1 MKEILDFCVSFFRNP
16 ALFMGLVVAIGLILQ
31 RKPIDAILKGIFKG
45 IIGMV
50 ILLKGVDIVVS
61 SITPLANAFSGLF
74 NTQSNSTLG
83 DFNVFLGEYG
93 SYVGLILLCGFVIN
107 IIIARYTRFK
117 TIYLTGNILF
127 WYPML
132 FLAVGIE
139 NNVSGLKLFIFTLI
153 MYILVITIFP
163 YILRKHVKYVTGND
177 SFTIGHTASI
187 YCLLGSYIGKLVGQ
201 KDKNKDKNIEN
212 LNLPKSLSFF
222 RDTNITA
229 AIVMFIVYII
239 VGLFI
244 GKESRTAIYGSEPLI
259 TYSLIQG
266 ITFAAGMII
275 LLTGV
280 RMILG
285 EIIPSF
291 KGIADKLAKGSIPAL
306 DIPMIFPYGPNALLI
321 GFIIALITSIGTL
334 FLLGASGVLTF
345 ALIPLVVACYFDV
358 APGAIFANARG
369 GWPAAIITSA
379 LGGIILMVLAAISL
393 NLVSGT
399 VGNFI
404 QTYGGNE
411 FSIWVIIGD
420 LVGKLF
426 SI

>member
-45 IIGMV
+45 IIGVV

-83 DFNVFLGEYG
+83 DFNVFLGQYG

-139 NNVSGLKLFIFTLI
+139 NNISGLKLFIFTLI

-201 KDKNKDKNIEN
+201 KDKNIEN

-244 GKESRTAIYGSEPLI
+244 GKESRLAIYGSEPLI

-411 FSIWVIIGD
+411 FSIWVIISD

>member
-83 DFNVFLGEYG
+83 DFNVFLGQYG

-107 IIIARYTRFK
+107 IIIARYTKFK

-139 NNVSGLKLFIFTLI
+139 NNISGLKLFIFTLI

-201 KDKNKDKNIEN
+201 KDKNIEN

-334 FLLGASGVLTF
+334 FLLGVSGVLTF

-379 LGGIILMVLAAISL
+379 LGGIILMALAAISL

-411 FSIWVIIGD
+411 FSIWVIISD

>member
-83 DFNVFLGEYG
+83 DFNVFLGQYG

-107 IIIARYTRFK
+107 ISIARYTRFK

-201 KDKNKDKNIEN
+201 KDKNIEN

-244 GKESRTAIYGSEPLI
+244 GKESRIAIYGSEPLI

-369 GWPAAIITSA
+369 GWPAVIITSA

>member
-16 ALFMGLVVAIGLILQ
+16 SLFMGLVVAIGLILQ

-83 DFNVFLGEYG
+83 DFNVFLGQYG

-201 KDKNKDKNIEN
+201 KDKNIEN

-244 GKESRTAIYGSEPLI
+244 GKESRIAIYGSEPLI

-369 GWPAAIITSA
+369 GWPAVIITSA
-379 LGGIILMVLAAISL
+379 LGGIILMVLAFISL

>member
-16 ALFMGLVVAIGLILQ
+16 ALFMGLVVTIGLILQ

-83 DFNVFLGEYG
+83 DFNVFLGQYG

-139 NNVSGLKLFIFTLI
+139 NNISGLKLFIFTLI

-201 KDKNKDKNIEN
+201 KDKNIEN

-244 GKESRTAIYGSEPLI
+244 GKESRLAIYGSEPLI

-411 FSIWVIIGD
+411 FSIWVIISD

>member
-83 DFNVFLGEYG
+83 DFNVFLGQYG

-201 KDKNKDKNIEN
+201 KDKNIED

-244 GKESRTAIYGSEPLI
+244 GKESRIAIYGSEPLI

-379 LGGIILMVLAAISL
+379 LGGIILMVLAVISL

>member
-31 RKPIDAILKGIFKG
+31 RKSIDAILKGIFKG

-83 DFNVFLGEYG
+83 DFNVFLGQYG

-201 KDKNKDKNIEN
+201 KDKNIEN

-244 GKESRTAIYGSEPLI
+244 GKESRIAIYGSEPLI

-369 GWPAAIITSA
+369 GWAAAIITSA

-411 FSIWVIIGD
+411 FSIWVIISD

>member
-83 DFNVFLGEYG
+83 DFNVFLGQYG

-153 MYILVITIFP
+153 IYILVITIFP

-201 KDKNKDKNIEN
+201 KDKNIEN

-244 GKESRTAIYGSEPLI
+244 GKESRIAIYGSEPLI

-411 FSIWVIIGD
+411 FSIWIIIGD

>member
-16 ALFMGLVVAIGLILQ
+16 ALFIGLVVAIGLILQ

-83 DFNVFLGEYG
+83 DFNVFLGQYG

-201 KDKNKDKNIEN
+201 KDKNIEN

-244 GKESRTAIYGSEPLI
+244 GKESRIAIYGSEPLI

-393 NLVSGT
+393 NLVSGN

>member
-83 DFNVFLGEYG
+83 DFNVFLGQYG

-153 MYILVITIFP
+153 MYILVITIFS

-201 KDKNKDKNIEN
+201 KDKNIEN

-244 GKESRTAIYGSEPLI
+244 GKESRIAIYGSEPLI

>member
-16 ALFMGLVVAIGLILQ
+16 ALFIGLVVAIGLILQ

-83 DFNVFLGEYG
+83 DFNVFLGQYG

-201 KDKNKDKNIEN
+201 KDKNIEN

-244 GKESRTAIYGSEPLI
+244 GKESRIAIYGSEPLI

-411 FSIWVIIGD
+411 FSIWVIISD

>member
-16 ALFMGLVVAIGLILQ
+16 ALFMGLVVAISLILQ
-31 RKPIDAILKGIFKG
+31 RKSIDAILKGIFKG

-83 DFNVFLGEYG
+83 DFNVFLGQYG

-201 KDKNKDKNIEN
+201 KDKNIEN

-244 GKESRTAIYGSEPLI
+244 GKESRIAIYGSEPLI

>member
-83 DFNVFLGEYG
+83 DFNVFLGQYG

-201 KDKNKDKNIEN
+201 KDKNIEN

-244 GKESRTAIYGSEPLI
+244 GKESRLAIYGSEPLI

-411 FSIWVIIGD
+411 FSIWVIISD

>member
-83 DFNVFLGEYG
+83 DFNVFLGQYG

-139 NNVSGLKLFIFTLI
+139 NNISGLKLFIFTLI

-201 KDKNKDKNIEN
+201 KDKNIED

-244 GKESRTAIYGSEPLI
+244 GKESRLAIYGSDPLI

-411 FSIWVIIGD
+411 FSIWVIISD

>member
-83 DFNVFLGEYG
+83 DFNVFLGQYG

-132 FLAVGIE
+132 FLSVGIE
-139 NNVSGLKLFIFTLI
+139 NNISGLKLFIFTLI

-201 KDKNKDKNIEN
+201 KDKNIEN

-244 GKESRTAIYGSEPLI
+244 GKESRLAIYGSEPLI

-411 FSIWVIIGD
+411 FSIWVIISD

>member
-83 DFNVFLGEYG
+83 DFNVFLGQYG

-201 KDKNKDKNIEN
+201 KDKNIEN

-291 KGIADKLAKGSIPAL
+291 KGIADKFAKGSIPAL

>member
-83 DFNVFLGEYG
+83 DFNVFLGQYG

-139 NNVSGLKLFIFTLI
+139 NNISGLKLFIFTLI

-187 YCLLGSYIGKLVGQ
+187 YCLLGSYVGKLVGQ
-201 KDKNKDKNIEN
+201 KDKNIEN

-244 GKESRTAIYGSEPLI
+244 GKESRLAIYGSEPLI

-334 FLLGASGVLTF
+334 FLLGASGLLTF

-358 APGAIFANARG
+358 APGAIFANSRG

-411 FSIWVIIGD
+411 FSIWVIISD

>member
-83 DFNVFLGEYG
+83 DFNVFLGQYG

-132 FLAVGIE
+132 FLAVGVE

-201 KDKNKDKNIEN
+201 KDKNIEN

-369 GWPAAIITSA
+369 GWPAVIITSA
-379 LGGIILMVLAAISL
+379 LGGIILMVLAFISL

>member
-83 DFNVFLGEYG
+83 DFNVFLGQYG

-139 NNVSGLKLFIFTLI
+139 NNISGLKLFIFTLI

-201 KDKNKDKNIEN
+201 KDKNIES

-244 GKESRTAIYGSEPLI
+244 GKESRLAIYGSEPLI

>member
-83 DFNVFLGEYG
+83 DFNVFLGQYG

-139 NNVSGLKLFIFTLI
+139 NNISGLKLFIFTLI

-201 KDKNKDKNIEN
+201 KDKNIEN

-244 GKESRTAIYGSEPLI
+244 GKESRLAIYGSEPLI

>member
-83 DFNVFLGEYG
+83 DFNVFLGQYG

-139 NNVSGLKLFIFTLI
+139 NNISGLKLFIFTLI

-201 KDKNKDKNIEN
+201 KDKNIEN

-244 GKESRTAIYGSEPLI
+244 GKESRLAIYGSEPLI

-411 FSIWVIIGD
+411 FSIWVIISD

>member
-16 ALFMGLVVAIGLILQ
+16 ALFMGVVVAIGLILQ

-83 DFNVFLGEYG
+83 DFNVFLGQYG

-163 YILRKHVKYVTGND
+163 YILKKHVKYVTGND

-201 KDKNKDKNIEN
+201 KDKNIEN

-244 GKESRTAIYGSEPLI
+244 GKESRIAIYGSEPLI

-411 FSIWVIIGD
+411 FSIWVIISD

>member
-83 DFNVFLGEYG
+83 DFNVFLGQYG
-93 SYVGLILLCGFVIN
+93 SYVGLILFCGFVIN

-201 KDKNKDKNIEN
+201 KDKNIEN

-244 GKESRTAIYGSEPLI
+244 GKESRIAIYGSEPLI

>member
-31 RKPIDAILKGIFKG
+31 RKSIDAILKGIFKG

-83 DFNVFLGEYG
+83 DFNVFLGQYG

-201 KDKNKDKNIEN
+201 NDKNIEN

-244 GKESRTAIYGSEPLI
+244 GKESRIAIYGSEPLI

>member
-31 RKPIDAILKGIFKG
+31 RKSIDAILKGIFKG

-83 DFNVFLGEYG
+83 DFNVFLGQYG

-153 MYILVITIFP
+153 MYILVITVFP

-201 KDKNKDKNIEN
+201 KDKNIEN

-379 LGGIILMVLAAISL
+379 LGGIILMVLAFISL

>member
-83 DFNVFLGEYG
+83 DFNVFLGQYG

-201 KDKNKDKNIEN
+201 KDKNIEN

-244 GKESRTAIYGSEPLI
+244 GKESRIAIYGSESLI

>member
-83 DFNVFLGEYG
+83 DFNVFLGQYG

-177 SFTIGHTASI
+177 SFTIGHTSSI

-201 KDKNKDKNIEN
+201 KDKNIEN

-244 GKESRTAIYGSEPLI
+244 GKESRIAIYGSEPLI

>member
-83 DFNVFLGEYG
+83 DFNVFLGQYG

-139 NNVSGLKLFIFTLI
+139 NNISGLKLFIFTLI

-201 KDKNKDKNIEN
+201 KDKNIEN

-244 GKESRTAIYGSEPLI
+244 GKESRIAIYGSEPLI

-321 GFIIALITSIGTL
+321 GFIISLITSIGTL

-411 FSIWVIIGD
+411 FSIWVIISD

>member
-31 RKPIDAILKGIFKG
+31 RKSIDAILKGIFKG

-83 DFNVFLGEYG
+83 DFNVFLGQYG

-201 KDKNKDKNIEN
+201 KDKNIEN

-358 APGAIFANARG
+358 APGAIFANSRG

-379 LGGIILMVLAAISL
+379 LGGIILMVLAFISL

>member
-83 DFNVFLGEYG
+83 DFNVFLGQYG

-201 KDKNKDKNIEN
+201 KDKNIEN
-212 LNLPKSLSFF
+212 LNLPNSLSFF

-244 GKESRTAIYGSEPLI
+244 GKESRIAIYGSEPLI

-411 FSIWVIIGD
+411 FSIWVIISD

>member
-83 DFNVFLGEYG
+83 DFNVFLGQYG

-201 KDKNKDKNIEN
+201 KDKNIEN

-244 GKESRTAIYGSEPLI
+244 GKESRIAIYGSEPLI

-334 FLLGASGVLTF
+334 FLLGGSGVLTF

>member
-83 DFNVFLGEYG
+83 DFNVFLGQYG
-93 SYVGLILLCGFVIN
+93 SYVGLILLCGFLIN

-201 KDKNKDKNIEN
+201 KDKNIEN

-244 GKESRTAIYGSEPLI
+244 GKESRIAIYGSEPLI

-411 FSIWVIIGD
+411 FSIWVIISD

>member
-83 DFNVFLGEYG
+83 DFNVFLGQYG

-139 NNVSGLKLFIFTLI
+139 NNISGLKLFIFTLI

-201 KDKNKDKNIEN
+201 KDKNIEN

-244 GKESRTAIYGSEPLI
+244 GKESRIAIYGSEPLI

>member
-45 IIGMV
+45 IIGKV

-83 DFNVFLGEYG
+83 DFNVFLGQYG

-201 KDKNKDKNIEN
+201 KDKNIEN

-244 GKESRTAIYGSEPLI
+244 GKESRIAIYGSEPLI

>member
-83 DFNVFLGEYG
+83 DFNVFLGRYG

-201 KDKNKDKNIEN
+201 KDKNIEN

-229 AIVMFIVYII
+229 AIVMFILYII

-244 GKESRTAIYGSEPLI
+244 GKESRIAIYGSEPLI

-291 KGIADKLAKGSIPAL
+291 KGIADKFAKGSIPAL

>member
-83 DFNVFLGEYG
+83 DFNVFLGQYG

-139 NNVSGLKLFIFTLI
+139 NNISGLKLFIFTLI

-163 YILRKHVKYVTGND
+163 YILRKHVKYVTEND

-201 KDKNKDKNIEN
+201 KDKNIEN

-244 GKESRTAIYGSEPLI
+244 GKESRLAIYGSEPLI

-411 FSIWVIIGD
+411 FSIWVIISD

>member
-83 DFNVFLGEYG
+83 DFNVFLGQYG

-201 KDKNKDKNIEN
+201 KDKNIEN

-244 GKESRTAIYGSEPLI
+244 GKESRIAIYGSEPLI

-345 ALIPLVVACYFDV
+345 ALIPLVAACYFDV

>member
-83 DFNVFLGEYG
+83 DFNVFLGQYG

-201 KDKNKDKNIEN
+201 KDKNIEN

-244 GKESRTAIYGSEPLI
+244 GKESRIAIYGSEPLI

-379 LGGIILMVLAAISL
+379 LGGIILMILAAISL

-411 FSIWVIIGD
+411 FSIWVIISD

>member
-74 NTQSNSTLG
+74 DTQSNSTLG
-83 DFNVFLGEYG
+83 DFNVFLGQYG

-201 KDKNKDKNIEN
+201 KDKNIEN

-244 GKESRTAIYGSEPLI
+244 GKESRISIYGSEPLI

>member
-31 RKPIDAILKGIFKG
+31 RKPIDSILKGIFKG

-83 DFNVFLGEYG
+83 DFNVFLGQYG

-117 TIYLTGNILF
+117 TIYLTWNILF

-201 KDKNKDKNIEN
+201 KDKNIEN

-244 GKESRTAIYGSEPLI
+244 GKESRLAIYGSEPLI